1 MYPFWSP
8 DSKSIAFFSTGKL
21 KRVKAV
27 GGAVDELCNAPNP
40 RGGTWNSDGV
50 IVFAPAGGSGLQ
62 QVTASGGEPSV
73 VTELDSNRQETEHRW
88 PQFLPD
94 GQRFLYWIMSGKPE
108 HRGTHVSSLSSPKER
123 IRIVGTNFLA
133 QYAPRTARSAP
144 QLFWVRGE
152 SLVAQRF
159 DAGTLQLQGDPVPI
173 AEVVGTG
180 SLGFAY
186 FSVSN
191 NGVLTYGTAVLGKRQ
206 MEWRDRKG
214 TVLGPEG
221 PAGVYFSPR
230 VSPDS
235 SAVVLARVEAPNADI
250 WLYEFGRKVMTRLTV
265 EPGIDNFPL
274 WSPDGRRLLF
284 SALRGGPR
292 NLYVKQVGGNGSEER
307 ITESPH
313 SQFPSDWSRDG
324 RYLLYTELH
333 AKTASDIWL
342 LPLQGVEK
350 NRGRSLF

>member
-1 MYPFWSP
+1 
-8 DSKSIAFFSTGKL
+8 
-21 KRVKAV
+21 
-27 GGAVDELCNAPNP
+27 
-40 RGGTWNSDGV
+40 
-50 IVFAPAGGSGLQ
+50 
-62 QVTASGGEPSV
+62 
-73 VTELDSNRQETEHRW
+73 
-88 PQFLPD
+88 
-94 GQRFLYWIMSGKPE
+94 
-108 HRGTHVSSLSSPKER
+108 
-123 IRIVGTNFLA
+123 
-133 QYAPRTARSAP
+133 
-144 QLFWVRGE
+144 
-152 SLVAQRF
+152 
-159 DAGTLQLQGDPVPI
+159 LQGDPVPI

-284 SALRGGPR
+284 SASRGGPR

-342 LPLQGVEK
+342 LPLQGVKKKPRAEPFLTTPFDEMNARFSPDGK
-350 NRGRSLF
+350 WIVYSSNESGAYEIYAQPFPASGKKGWYRTMAAASQFGGATESCYMSQPTDASWQ